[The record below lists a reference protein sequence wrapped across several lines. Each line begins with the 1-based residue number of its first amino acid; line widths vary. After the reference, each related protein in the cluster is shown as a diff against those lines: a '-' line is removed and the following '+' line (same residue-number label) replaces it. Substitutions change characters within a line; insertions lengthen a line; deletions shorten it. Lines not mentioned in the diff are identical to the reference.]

1 MTKVQVMLP
10 DGKWYL
16 AEDLEAVQMSLGEHH
31 FSELWIRFLDPN
43 TGAQVQAPMSSV
55 VAVRTASD
63 KEVAQAEAAMTML
76 ENILGGKK

>member
-31 FSELWIRFLDPN
+31 FSELWIRFLDP
-43 TGAQVQAPMSSV
+43 TQEHKSKLPCPALSLSERQV
-55 VAVRTASD
+55 T
-63 KEVAQAEAAMTML
+63 
-76 ENILGGKK
+76 KK